1 MNNIGINTACTK
13 QNSPSFG
20 MALNIAPKTI
30 EKLGKDFSPQE
41 LLKIDDL
48 FVRINNASNGPIK
61 EDIVFKETPTIT
73 KVLGK
78 LLGKPQKE
86 YRIMTETGDFV
97 SVGKKQ
103 LKDPNGIETVFTRVQ
118 DKIEQFQ
125 QKELIKFK
133 MQRSYK

>member
-1 MNNIGINTACTK
+1 MNNLGINSAYSK

-20 MALNIAPKTI
+20 MALNITPKTI

-61 EDIVFKETPTIT
+61 EDIVFKETPAFT
-73 KVLGK
+73 KAIGK

-86 YRIMTETGDFV
+86 YRILTETGDFV

-103 LKDPNGIETVFTRVQ
+103 LKDPNGIETVFARVQ
-118 DKIEQFQ
+118 SKIEQFQ